1 MQRSRLSG
9 AHKTIKR
16 KHYVAAV
23 GADWL
28 PHSPFTGIA
37 DSLRGDSDWTVTDLG
52 SGHNLL
58 ANGPDG
64 LVTIILDLGW

>member
-1 MQRSRLSG
+1 MQRSRLTG
-9 AHKTIKR
+9 AYKTIGR

-28 PHSPFTGIA
+28 PLSPFTGIA
-37 DSLRGDSDWTVTDLG
+37 ECLRGDPDWTVTDLD

-58 ANGPDG
+58 ANGPDD
-64 LVTIILDLGW
+64 LVRIMLDLGR